1 MVDTKHDNRGA
12 ARTTFH
18 RGAIA
23 VAAIASLMTACGDDS
38 AATGGAG
45 GTGTTTSSSSTGG
58 GNEVAGCEG
67 AKLLENPADTS
78 AAGAWAVGARTVKI
92 GALTAEVFYPAVA
105 SSGASTPK
113 KYDLRDWLPDS
124 EKVKITDDKAP
135 VQTCDCSDG
144 LPLDEAHGPYPIVV
158 FVHGTAGF
166 RTQSLEIETH
176 WASRGFVVVAADHPG
191 LNLRDLLGSIC
202 GQGSTP
208 QDLATDIANVVAALK
223 APAGDLAFLAGRI
236 DATRIAMS
244 GHSAGGGA
252 IADQGATAKVL
263 IPMAAGGSVAG
274 AALESTLVLGSKEDQ
289 VVQFSK
295 TLDGYLSSPTPRR
308 LVEISPGG
316 HLVYSSLCQIQ
327 NAGGQDIVTIGK
339 EANVCGLNLAGALF
353 DCSPDYVSGEKGWQ
367 IVNDATSAVLEQT
380 LHCQD
385 RTSALS
391 TLKTRYPE
399 ITDYRDEP

>member
-1 MVDTKHDNRGA
+1 MPRTPPLFTLVALASFTSLA
-12 ARTTFH
+12 A
-18 RGAIA
+18 
-23 VAAIASLMTACGDDS
+23 ACDDGNT
-38 AATGGAG
+38 ATGGAG
-45 GTGTTTSSSSTGG
+45 GATSSSSTGSG
-58 GNEVAGCEG
+58 LPKEVAGCEG

-78 AAGAWAVGARTVKI
+78 ARGAWTVGARTVKI

-105 SSGASTPK
+105 PTSDVVSK

-124 EKVKITDDKAP
+124 EKSKITDDKAP
-135 VQTCDCSDG
+135 IQTCDCSDG
-144 LPLDEAHGPYPIVV
+144 LPLDEAHGPYPVMV

-191 LNLRDLLGSIC
+191 LNLNDLIKSIC
-202 GQGSTP
+202 NQGSTP
-208 QDLATDIANVVAALK
+208 QDLTADLATVVAGLK
-223 APAGDLAFLAGRI
+223 SPTGDLAFLAGRI
-236 DATRIAMS
+236 DPARIAMS

-252 IADQGATAKVL
+252 IEDQGDTAQVL
-263 IPMAAGGSVAG
+263 IPMAAGGTVAG
-274 AALESTLVLGSKEDQ
+274 SALKSTLVLGSKEDT
-289 VVQFSK
+289 VVDFSD
-295 TLDGYLSSPTPRR
+295 TLAGYVASPNPRR

-327 NAGGQDIVTIGK
+327 NAAGQDIVTIGK

-353 DCSPDYVSGEKGWQ
+353 DCSPDYVSGEKGWA

-385 RTSALS
+385 RSSALS
-391 TLKTRYPE
+391 TLKSRYPE
-399 ITDYRDEP
+399 IVDYRDEP